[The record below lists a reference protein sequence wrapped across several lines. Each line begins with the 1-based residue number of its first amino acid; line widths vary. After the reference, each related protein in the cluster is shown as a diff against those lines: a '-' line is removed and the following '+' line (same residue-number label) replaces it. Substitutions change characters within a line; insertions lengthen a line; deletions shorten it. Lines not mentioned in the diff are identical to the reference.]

1 MAIQFNPATRGDT
14 MPTAP
19 ASTPDGASRQE
30 RAARTREQDQQ
41 TQALAHTQNI
51 TQERQQLRSG
61 ATFTPGSGTLGRHV
75 DTHA

>member
-19 ASTPDGASRQE
+19 ASTPDGASRQAQ
-30 RAARTREQDQQ
+30 AARTREQDQQ
-41 TQALAHTQNI
+41 TQARVDTQNV
-51 TQERQQLRSG
+51 TQERLALRRG
-61 ATFTPGSGTLGRHV
+61 ATFTPGSGALGTHL